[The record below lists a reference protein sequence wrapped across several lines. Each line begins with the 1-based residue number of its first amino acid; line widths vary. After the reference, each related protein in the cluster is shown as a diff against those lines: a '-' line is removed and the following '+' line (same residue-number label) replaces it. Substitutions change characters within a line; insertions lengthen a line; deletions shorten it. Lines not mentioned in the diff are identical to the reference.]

1 MLDFT
6 ARRNRPSLPS
16 FPWLRRLSKVSK
28 SGVLVAL
35 AAFAL
40 TTVTGCSHYKL
51 REVDAPMNP
60 FGDAHNGLAKV
71 CILKT
76 TNVAL
81 AVTFVAWDN
90 GTLVGATRGPT
101 HFCYWSEPGEHDIF
115 VDANGTSHT
124 HYRAEAGH
132 SYFLHEKVRFFGAP
146 LAELEW
152 VDAAHAEKLFP
163 SSSYAALVG
172 VPTTETL
179 ANGVPVARVRAQASA
194 RSSNR

>member
-1 MLDFT
+1 MLDRT
-6 ARRNRPSLPS
+6 ARPTDSTPSKPAS
-16 FPWLRRLSKVSK
+16 IPKASKLSA
-28 SGVLVAL
+28 LVAL
-35 AAFAL
+35 TVMASL
-40 TTVTGCSHYKL
+40 TTMVGCSHYKL
-51 REVDAPMNP
+51 REVDAPLNP

-71 CILKT
+71 CVIRT

-90 GTLVGATRGPT
+90 GMLVGATRGPT
-101 HFCYWSEPGEHDIF
+101 HFCYWSEPGDHDVF

-124 HYRAEAGH
+124 HYRAEAGQ

-163 SSSYAALVG
+163 SSSYAALVD
-172 VPTTETL
+172 VPATETL
-179 ANGVPVARVRAQASA
+179 AHGVPVARVRARASDP
-194 RSSNR
+194 SSSR